1 MSKTYSQVSRMALI
15 VGGAFGMAASAAA
28 QDAGSSEPAASSE
41 ARGPEE
47 IVVTATRRSEFVRDI
62 PSSISALSE
71 AQLQAAGA
79 LQAKDITRLVPGL
92 AYTEVNSGQAVLAV
106 RGVQTSA
113 VFGNLQQPVALYY
126 DDVPVLD
133 LVIPWTVPRLQ
144 LFDVDRVEVLR
155 GPQGTL
161 FGAGALSGAIRV
173 INSKPNVSEF
183 LAAADGTLTIT
194 EGGGIGSS
202 VNVMLNAPLVADRL
216 AVRAV
221 GHVDHSPGWVD
232 NSVLMDKETNRGK
245 SYGGRIAVTWKPT
258 DSFELIGTAAQEVNK
273 PHDSAYVVYGSG
285 SDTSDFRLR
294 TFNTDNSKILNLNAT
309 YSMSWATLTSS
320 TSYLSRRASSLMD
333 FSGFAN
339 LLTGLATVSP
349 LDDRFRTNNFVQE
362 VRLASSGDGPFK
374 WVVGGYFEKYNFDLH
389 ETISQAGV
397 TDIPLDFVS
406 GPTFPT
412 DYLEDTRIR
421 TKIKDYA
428 LFGELSY
435 EFTPGL
441 TLIAGARYSDYS
453 IKTRQDAAIS
463 GTTLFEGPPSTS
475 SNSSSNSAVTPKVS
489 LSYKPNRDV
498 LVYALAAKGFRTG
511 NANLAT
517 IDPFSGQALPDS
529 YDPDA
534 LWNYEIGTK
543 LSLLDRQLII
553 DAAIFYIDWKKI
565 QLQVRTPNGI
575 PYTDNAGSATSKGVE
590 ASIVGRPA
598 IGVELGTTLSYSDA
612 KLKSVEPG
620 VPAAQVGDR
629 LPGSAPF
636 TAYVYGQYGFPVGEV
651 RKISLRMDYSY
662 SGRAFSDLGNK
673 NNPAALS
680 YGKNSE
686 VGARVTINTGLF
698 ELGVFVQNLTNNR
711 DRISARQYFL
721 VPVEVHQRPRT
732 FGVNLSADW

>member
-1 MSKTYSQVSRMALI
+1 MSKSYSQVSRMALI
-15 VGGAFGMAASAAA
+15 VGGALGIATGAAA
-28 QDAGSSEPAASSE
+28 QDISTSE
-41 ARGPEE
+41 ADGPDD
-47 IVVTATRRSEFVRDI
+47 IIVTATRRSESVRDI

-71 AQLQAAGA
+71 AQLQEAGA
-79 LQAKDITRLVPGL
+79 LQAKDVARLVPGL

-173 INSKPNVSEF
+173 INSKPNLSEF
-183 LAAADGTLTIT
+183 RAAAAGSLTIV
-194 EGGGIGSS
+194 EGGGVGSS
-202 VNVMLNAPLVADRL
+202 VNAMLNAPLVTDRL
-216 AVRAV
+216 AVRVV
-221 GHVDHSPGWVD
+221 GHVDHSPGWID

-258 DSFELIGTAAQEVNK
+258 DNFELIGTAAQEVNK
-273 PHDSAYVVYGSG
+273 PHDSAYVIYGSG
-285 SDTSDFRLR
+285 SDTSDFRIR
-294 TFNTDNSKILNLNAT
+294 TFNTDNSKIFNLSAT
-309 YSMSWATLTSS
+309 YSLPWATLTSS
-320 TSYLSRRASSLMD
+320 TSYLTRRASSSMD
-333 FSGFAN
+333 FSGYAN
-339 LLTGLATVSP
+339 LLTGLTAVSP
-349 LDDRFRTNNFVQE
+349 LDDRFRTSNFVQE
-362 VRLASSGDGPFK
+362 IRLASSGDGPFK
-374 WVVGGYFEKYNFDLH
+374 WVVGGFFEKYDFDLH

-412 DYLEDTRIR
+412 DNLEDIRIRTRIR
-421 TKIKDYA
+421 DYA
-428 LFGELSY
+428 LFGEVSY

-441 TLIAGARYSDYS
+441 TFTAGARYSDYS
-453 IKTRQDAAIS
+453 IRTRQDGAIS
-463 GTTLFEGPPSTS
+463 GTTLFDGPPSTV

-489 LSYKPNRDV
+489 LSYKPDKDV

-517 IDPFSGQALPDS
+517 TDPFTGQALPQS

-543 LSLLDRQLII
+543 LSLLDRRLII
-553 DAAIFYIDWKKI
+553 DAAVFYIDWKKI
-565 QLQVRTPNGI
+565 QLQVRTPSGI

-590 ASIVGRPA
+590 VSIVARPA
-598 IGVELGTTLSYSDA
+598 VGAELGTSLSYTDA
-612 KLKSVEPG
+612 KLKSVAPG

-629 LPGSAPF
+629 LPGSSPF
-636 TAYVYGQYGFPVGEV
+636 TAYVYGQYGFPVGEQG
-651 RKISLRMDYSY
+651 KISLRMDYSY
-662 SGRAFSDLGNK
+662 SGRAFSDLGNR
-673 NNPAALS
+673 NNPGALS

-686 VGARVTINTGLF
+686 VGARVTVNTGLF
-698 ELGVFVQNLTNNR
+698 EFGAFVQNLTNNR

-721 VPVEVHQRPRT
+721 VPVEVRQMPRT
-732 FGVNLSADW
+732 FGVSLSADW

>member
-1 MSKTYSQVSRMALI
+1 MRKSYSQVSRMAMI
-15 VGGAFGMAASAAA
+15 AGGALGMAAGAAA
-28 QDAGSSEPAASSE
+28 QDAPESPRAAASE
-41 ARGPEE
+41 ASGPDD
-47 IVVTATRRSEFVRDI
+47 IVVTATRRSESVRDI
-62 PSSISALSE
+62 PISISALSE
-71 AQLQAAGA
+71 EQLQEAGA
-79 LQAKDITRLVPGL
+79 LEAKDVARLVPGL

-113 VFGNLQQPVALYY
+113 VFSNLQQPVALYY

-133 LVIPWTVPRLQ
+133 LVIPWSVPQLR

-173 INSKPNVSEF
+173 INSKPNLSEYQ
-183 LAAADGTLTIT
+183 AAVDGTLTIT

-202 VNVMLNAPLVADRL
+202 ANVMVNAPLVTDRL

-232 NSVLMDKETNRGK
+232 NSALADNETNRGK
-245 SYGGRIAVTWKPT
+245 SYGGRVALTWKPT
-258 DSFELIGTAAQEVNK
+258 DNFELVGTAAQEVNR
-273 PHDSAYVVYGSG
+273 PHDSAYVLYGSG
-285 SDTSDFRLR
+285 SDISDFRVR
-294 TFNTDNSKILNLNAT
+294 TFNTDNLKILNLNAT
-309 YSMSWATLTSS
+309 YSMPWATLTSS
-320 TSYLSRRASSLMD
+320 TSYLTRRAHSSMD

-339 LLTGLATVSP
+339 ALTGLTTVSP
-349 LDDRFRTNNFVQE
+349 LDDRFRTKNVVQE

-374 WVVGGYFEKYNFDLH
+374 WVVGGFYERYNFDLH

-412 DYLEDTRIR
+412 DNLEDIRIR
-421 TKIKDYA
+421 TKIRDYA
-428 LFGELSY
+428 LFGEASY
-435 EFTPGL
+435 ELTPGL
-441 TLIAGARYSDYS
+441 TLTAGARYSDYS
-453 IKTRQDAAIS
+453 IRTRQDGAIS
-463 GTTLFEGPPSTS
+463 GTTLFDGPPSTVSNAS
-475 SNSSSNSAVTPKVS
+475 SNSSVTPKVS

-498 LVYALAAKGFRTG
+498 LIYALAAKGFRTG

-517 IDPFSGQALPDS
+517 IDPFSGEALPSS

-543 LSLLDRQLII
+543 LSLLDRRLII
-553 DAAIFYIDWKKI
+553 DAAVFYIDWKKI

-590 ASIVGRPA
+590 ASIVARPGT
-598 IGVELGTTLSYSDA
+598 GVELGTTLSYSKA
-612 KLKSVEPG
+612 RLKSVDVG

-636 TAYVYGQYGFPVGEV
+636 TAYVYGQYGFPVGEGG
-651 RKISLRMDYSY
+651 KISLRADYSY
-662 SGRAFSDLGNK
+662 SGRAFSDLGNR

-686 VGARVTINTGLF
+686 VGARITIDTGLF
-698 ELGVFVQNLTNNR
+698 ELGLFVQNLTNNR

-721 VPVEVHQRPRT
+721 VPVEIRQRPRT